1 MAKENGEKAAEQI
14 TSRQRLNER
23 YKGRNPELNVDDD
36 EALGAAI
43 LGDLDEYDQNRERMD
58 RFNKTVQESDIA
70 PEMMA
75 GILSGKNADGS
86 DFNLEEYLLDNH
98 IDYLLDYI
106 EDNATAKEKMNR
118 RREEREAAKKA
129 DEEFSAKKQQ
139 LIDAEDAELDAAASE
154 MGYKP
159 EQVKDLV
166 EWIYDKE
173 KGLIV
178 RAARYE
184 LTKDD
189 FLKLFRIKDYDV
201 RMAEAEKNGY
211 KRGKN
216 EKIDMYKR
224 DQSRRNEMPAD
235 LGGGAQPAE
244 APAEKK
250 DPYLSR
256 LERMKKY

>member
-1 MAKENGEKAAEQI
+1 MAKKNEENIQQP
-14 TSRQRLNER
+14 TNRQRLNER
-23 YKGRNPELNVDDD
+23 YKGHNPELNVDDD

-43 LGDLDEYDQNRERMD
+43 LDDLDKYDQGRERMD
-58 RFNKTVQESDIA
+58 RFNKTVQDSDIA

-75 GILSGKNADGS
+75 GILSGKNPDGS
-86 DFNLEEYLLDNH
+86 DFNLEEYILDNH

-106 EDNATAKEKMNR
+106 DDNATAKEKMDR
-118 RREEREAAKKA
+118 RREERDARRKA
-129 DEEFSAKKQQ
+129 DEEFEAGRQQ
-139 LIDAEDAELDAAASE
+139 RIEAEDAELDAAVAE

-166 EWIYDKE
+166 DWIYDKDD
-173 KGLIV
+173 GLIV

-189 FLKLFRIKDYDV
+189 FLRLFRIKDYDV
-201 RMAEAEKNGY
+201 RLAEAENRGF

-224 DQSRRNEMPAD
+224 DQDRRGEMPAD
-235 LGGGAQPAE
+235 LGGGAKPADE
-244 APAEKK
+244 PSQAK
-250 DPYLSR
+250 DPYISQ
-256 LERMKKY
+256 LERMKNF